1 MGFDQPQS
9 LHEYG
14 AQAALPMWID
24 FMQSALKD
32 HPDRNLDQP
41 PVLSASALIQ

>member
-14 AQAALPMWID
+14 AQAALPMWIQ
-24 FMQSALKD
+24 FIQSALKGKPE
-32 HPDRNLDQP
+32 HLLEQTKRH
-41 PVLSASALIQ
+41 SEHSH